1 MNRSAMRI
9 ILYAA
14 LAILLL
20 SLLFYLVILLTGWA
34 GSWRLFLLTDV
45 LPVWLSVLLTITG
58 ALFLFFILLRFR
70 RRP

>member
-1 MNRSAMRI
+1 MSRSAMRI

-45 LPVWLSVLLTITG
+45 LPVWLSVLLTITV

>member
-45 LPVWLSVLLTITG
+45 LPVWLSVLLTITV

>member
-9 ILYAA
+9 ILYSA

-45 LPVWLSVLLTITG
+45 LPVWLSVLLTITV